1 MKKSTIALAAAAFLM
16 LGPTACKTS
25 EKNYRKSYDK
35 IVEKIQSE
43 RTAEDSLLTGDFYT
57 QGRLKRYVVG
67 ADTLTARIDY
77 VHPDRISPSDTTPLP
92 RLEPFYIIVGQ
103 FRQIFNARAMSQ
115 RLIRHGHSPVIL
127 HNNVPEYFVG
137 LYPTSMAVDALRS
150 LREVSTDTSVIM
162 RPPCPWVLRPAQT
175 VR

>member
-1 MKKSTIALAAAAFLM
+1 MKKSKIAILAAAILM
-16 LGPTACKTS
+16 LAPTACKTN
-25 EKNYRKSYDK
+25 EKNYQRSYDK
-35 IVEKIQSE
+35 IIDKIQSE

-57 QGRLKRYVVG
+57 QGRSRRYVVG
-67 ADTLTARIDY
+67 TDTLTARIDY
-77 VHPDRISPSDTTPLP
+77 VTPDRINPTDTTPLP
-92 RLEPFYIIVGQ
+92 RLEPFYIVVGQ

-115 RLIRHGHSPVIL
+115 RLQKQGHTPVIL

-137 LYPTSMAVDALRS
+137 LYPATMVVDALQA
-150 LREVSTDTSVIM
+150 LRDVRADSSIVM